1 MFSHGSRNNQQGL
14 TMNASRFFTSMIVVA
29 GFAMGVTAQVPQPP
43 PVPPQ
48 VLAGLRGVAMEAA
61 RNCEFF
67 LSDAKRVSI
76 RDSQQGQALAA
87 IRTLRDAAKKY
98 ADATVS
104 SRWPRPDWLRYCSE
118 TLLDAWINVDVTFPQ
133 LQAPPPVMDKWNRA
147 QGALVALYNAAA
159 PYMGK
164 PAGGPLPMALGGGAA
179 QPGVALPPGVVRETV
194 PVRPGGRPVVK

>member
-1 MFSHGSRNNQQGL
+1 MKL
-14 TMNASRFFTSMIVVA
+14 TRYLILMIVAA
-29 GFAMGVTAQVPQPP
+29 GFAMSASAQAPQPP
-43 PVPPQ
+43 PVPPE
-48 VLAGLRGVAMEAA
+48 VLAGLRGVATEAA

-87 IRTLRDAAKKY
+87 IRALHTAAKKY
-98 ADATVS
+98 ADATIS

-118 TLLDAWINVDVTFPQ
+118 TLLDAWINVDATFPQ
-133 LQAPPPVMDKWNRA
+133 LQAPAPVMEKWNRA

-164 PAGGPLPMALGGGAA
+164 PAGGPLPMALGGGPGAR
-179 QPGVALPPGVVRETV
+179 PGVALPPGVVRETV
-194 PVRPGGRPVVK
+194 PVAPGGRPVVK